1 MKSPKPTIRRR
12 IFLSHLV
19 VLTASLILTFII
31 FNLCINLYIKTSTK
45 KQLVTTA
52 KTIEK
57 SMQDYFYKLKSKPK
71 LENQGDTNRYLLRIN
86 KLLKEDKSFFHIDY
100 AIVSSD
106 KVLIYPKKVDIENY
120 EFVKDN
126 LISIINEKKLMK
138 QADVNTSEFYF
149 DAFGE
154 RYGAI
159 IYQIN
164 ITPNSNDGYLIV
176 YSDMLKTESFIKM
189 ANLILITILIFAS
202 LISLLISNKIA
213 QKISKPILDLSEYA
227 KNIGERKYNSEIV
240 NYPIDDEIGRLSKTM
255 KFMSKRLYNYDTQMK
270 TFIQNASHEIRTPLM
285 SIQGYAEGI
294 KYGVVDDNEK
304 AIEIIIDESKRLSV
318 LVDNLLYL
326 SKIEAPD
333 ETFNIEELNLCH
345 IINQSIAKVSGIAI
359 NGEKS
364 INFLYEDNN
373 IVLMG
378 DGEKLVR
385 ALINILANDLRY
397 CTKEINIYLKKIN
410 GKIMITIEDD
420 GPGFEKN
427 QIKHLF
433 DRFFKGKNGNYGL
446 GLAITKSII
455 EKHGGTIVAENKET
469 EGARFKITF

>member
-12 IFLSHLV
+12 IFLSHII
-19 VLTASLILTFII
+19 VLASSLILTFII

-45 KQLVTTA
+45 NQLVNTA

-71 LENQGDTNRYLLRIN
+71 LENSIDINRYLLKIN

-106 KVLIYPKKVDIENY
+106 KVLIYPKRGDIENY

-126 LISIINEKKLMK
+126 LVSIINEKKLMK
-138 QADVNTSEFYF
+138 QANINTSEFYF

-159 IYQIN
+159 IYQLN
-164 ITPNSNDGYLIV
+164 IKPNSNDGYLIV
-176 YSDMLKTESFIKM
+176 YSDMVKTESFIKI
-189 ANLILITILIFAS
+189 ANLILIVILIFAS

-213 QKISKPILDLSEYA
+213 KKISKPILDLSEYA
-227 KNIGERKYNSEIV
+227 KNIGERNYNSEMI

-255 KFMSKRLYNYDTQMK
+255 KLMSKRLSNYDTKMK

-294 KYGVVDDNEK
+294 KYGVVDDTEK
-304 AIEIIIDESKRLSV
+304 ATEIIIDESKRLSI

-333 ETFNIEELNLCH
+333 QNFNMEELNLCH
-345 IINQSIAKVSGIAI
+345 IINQSIEKVNGIAV
-359 NGEKS
+359 NDNKS
-364 INFLYEDNN
+364 INFSCEDNN
-373 IVLMG
+373 IVFIG
-378 DGEKLVR
+378 DGEKLIR
-385 ALINILANDLRY
+385 AIINILANDLRY
-397 CTKEINIYLKKIN
+397 CTKEIDIYLKNIN
-410 GKIMITIEDD
+410 GKVIIIIEDD
-420 GPGFEKN
+420 GPGFDEP

-455 EKHGGTIVAENKET
+455 EKHGGTIVAENKKT
-469 EGARFKITF
+469 GGSRFKITF

>member
-12 IFLSHLV
+12 IFLSHII

-45 KQLVTTA
+45 KQLITTA

-57 SMQDYFYKLKSKPK
+57 SMQDYFYKLKSHPK
-71 LENQGDTNRYLLRIN
+71 LENQDDTNRYLLKIN
-86 KLLKEDKSFFHIDY
+86 KLLKEDKTFFHIDY

-106 KVLIYPKKVDIENY
+106 KVLIYPKKIDIENY

-138 QADVNTSEFYF
+138 QANVNTSDFYF
-149 DAFGE
+149 HALGE

-159 IYQIN
+159 IYQLN
-164 ITPNSNDGYLIV
+164 ITPDSNDGYLIV
-176 YSDMLKTESFIKM
+176 YSDMIKTESFVKI

-202 LISLLISNKIA
+202 SISLLISNKIA

-227 KNIGERKYNSEIV
+227 KNIGERKYNSKTV
-240 NYPIDDEIGRLSKTM
+240 TYPIDDEIGCLSKTM
-255 KFMSKRLYNYDTQMK
+255 RLMSKRLYNYDTKMK

-294 KYGVVDDNEK
+294 KYGVVDDNEQ
-304 AIEIIIDESKRLSV
+304 AIEIIIDESKRLSL

-345 IINQSIAKVSGIAI
+345 IVNQSIAKVSGITVK
-359 NGEKS
+359 NEKS
-364 INFLYEDNN
+364 INFSCEDNN

-378 DGEKLVR
+378 DGEKLTR
-385 ALINILANDLRY
+385 AIINILANNLRY
-397 CTKEINIYLKKIN
+397 CTKEINISLKKLN
-410 GKIMITIEDD
+410 DKIIIIIEDD
-420 GPGFEKN
+420 GPGFDET
-427 QIKHLF
+427 QINHLF

-446 GLAITKSII
+446 GLAITKSIF
-455 EKHGGTIVAENKET
+455 EKHGGTILAENKET
-469 EGARFKITF
+469 GGARFKITF